1 MINVSLVSFTLSS
14 LIFSPLMMIT
24 QKVTTLAFQVHDGE
38 KSLMQFFCEFFATNC
53 RVTDILEKNSIDDFR
68 KYDSLPFSVFQ
79 VWVESERN
87 LKRIRGVWQYSMS
100 INSQQNPQ
108 LLTGQNLFYNLQIF
122 GGYSCQ
128 LSEIVEN
135 PGHKVIR
142 LHSTPCNENTK
153 TICDKFTNLLKW
165 KK

>member
-1 MINVSLVSFTLSS
+1 
-14 LIFSPLMMIT
+14 MIT

-108 LLTGQNLFYNLQIF
+108 LLTGQNLF
-122 GGYSCQ
+122 
-128 LSEIVEN
+128 
-135 PGHKVIR
+135 
-142 LHSTPCNENTK
+142 
-153 TICDKFTNLLKW
+153 
-165 KK
+165 